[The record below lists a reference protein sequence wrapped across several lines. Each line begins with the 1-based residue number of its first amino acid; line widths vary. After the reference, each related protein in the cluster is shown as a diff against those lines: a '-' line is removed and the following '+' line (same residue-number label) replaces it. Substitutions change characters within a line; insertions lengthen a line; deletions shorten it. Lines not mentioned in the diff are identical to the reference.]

1 MCGDVVLKVIVQLS
15 SCCKQTTGR
24 GVDIVAFYLQA
35 VGGGHWILLEDIDS
49 AAADVAS
56 VLASLVETGTLSV
69 PGYRDCV
76 RAAPGFQLI
85 VTQR

>member
-1 MCGDVVLKVIVQLS
+1 LSYSVIYS
-15 SCCKQTTGR
+15 
-24 GVDIVAFYLQA
+24 QA
-35 VGGGHWILLEDIDS
+35 VIGGHWILLEDIDS

-76 RAAPGFQLI
+76 KVAPGFQLF
-85 VTQR
+85 VTKW

>member
-1 MCGDVVLKVIVQLS
+1 MAADVVAL
-15 SCCKQTTGR
+15 
-24 GVDIVAFYLQA
+24 YLQA
-35 VGGGHWILLEDIDS
+35 VVGGHWILLEDIDS

-69 PGYRDCV
+69 PGYRDCA
-76 RAAPGFQLI
+76 RAAPGFQLV

>member
-1 MCGDVVLKVIVQLS
+1 MAIDV
-15 SCCKQTTGR
+15 
-24 GVDIVAFYLQA
+24 VAFYLQA
-35 VGGGHWILLEDIDS
+35 VVCGHWIVLEDIDS

-76 RAAPGFQLI
+76 RAAPGFQLF

>member
-1 MCGDVVLKVIVQLS
+1 VI
-15 SCCKQTTGR
+15 
-24 GVDIVAFYLQA
+24 
-35 VGGGHWILLEDIDS
+35 GGHWILLEDIDS

-76 RAAPGFQLI
+76 KVAPGFQLF
-85 VTQR
+85 VTKW